1 MWLSRFLVA
10 LIVVAFFT
18 QAESQQPAVL
28 ADETRSYE
36 ISSTAPG
43 QRWPACGTRCPD
55 HGVFLPLVV
64 NVKSLD

>member
-36 ISSTAPG
+36 ISSRLRISDGRRVVPDARITAYFC
-43 QRWPACGTRCPD
+43 R
-55 HGVFLPLVV
+55 
-64 NVKSLD
+64 